1 MVVQL
6 LERTTDWRAPEE
18 VDRVVGADAELPI

>member
-6 LERTTDWRAPEE
+6 LERTTDWRAPPEP
-18 VDRVVGADAELPI
+18 DRVVGPDADLLI